1 MELKDAI
8 ALIHPAIA
16 MIVVYPL
23 IGNVINLAWQ
33 VRQRRL
39 QNASGGKSKIPPI
52 SGQEH
57 LKLGRYLAISVV
69 GITLI
74 ALAYS
79 IFIKHIL
86 AKQTW
91 IEQPLQVGFI
101 VLMFVATIA
110 ALFFLQRASNKLWRG
125 TFATLTGAGL
135 VILGFQEGVFRRDS
149 EWFVSHYYYGIIA
162 ALLMIFSLAIVPE
175 IYRDK
180 TNRWR
185 IVHTVLNS
193 IALALFLGQAI
204 TGARDLLEIPLSWQ
218 EPYIYQ
224 CDFANKSCPT
234 ATPQP

>member
-101 VLMFVATIA
+101 VL
-110 ALFFLQRASNKLWRG
+110 
-125 TFATLTGAGL
+125 
-135 VILGFQEGVFRRDS
+135 
-149 EWFVSHYYYGIIA
+149 
-162 ALLMIFSLAIVPE
+162 
-175 IYRDK
+175 
-180 TNRWR
+180 
-185 IVHTVLNS
+185 
-193 IALALFLGQAI
+193 
-204 TGARDLLEIPLSWQ
+204 
-218 EPYIYQ
+218 
-224 CDFANKSCPT
+224 
-234 ATPQP
+234 